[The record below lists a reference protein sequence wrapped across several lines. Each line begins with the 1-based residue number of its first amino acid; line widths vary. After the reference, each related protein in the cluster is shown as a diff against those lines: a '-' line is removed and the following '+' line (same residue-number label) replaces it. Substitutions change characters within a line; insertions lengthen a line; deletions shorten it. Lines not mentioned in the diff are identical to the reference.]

1 MSKVMVFSDD
11 ARKNLQSGV
20 NKLANAVTSTL
31 GPNGRNVIIEQQMGN
46 PTSTKDGVTVA
57 KAVELE
63 DKIENI
69 GAQLVK
75 QASIKTADGAGDG
88 TTTSTLLASEIYNSG
103 IQSIADYNV
112 TEVSRGIAKATDM
125 VVEYLEDNSR
135 EITDEDQLRQVATIS
150 ANNGPEGGEL
160 IASSMD
166 KVGREG
172 VVTIEE
178 SRTGE
183 TYLEVVEG
191 MQFNRGYKSI
201 YFVTD
206 NNSMTATL
214 SNPQILIVD
223 KKVTAAKELLPIL
236 EACSAQNKP
245 LLIIADDIDGEALS
259 TLVVNKMRGT
269 LQVVAVKAPE
279 FGDRKKAIM
288 EDIATLTG
296 GQVVSPEKGM
306 RLDKFNADWLGQA
319 RKVTVGKDDTTIVDG
334 KGEVEA
340 IEQRVE
346 EIKSLIDNSNSPF
359 EKETLQ
365 DRLGRLIGGVA
376 IVHVGGQSELEMKE
390 KKDRVEDA
398 LHATKAAL
406 EEGILPGGGVALLNA
421 AYKLEF
427 EGAEMDFASESEAQ
441 GYDIL
446 VKAISKPL
454 QKILSNA
461 GFSNDDIDQVA
472 LEVISN
478 ENFWYG
484 FNLKKDDYVD
494 MFEEGIIDPAKVTRL
509 ALENAASVA
518 RTMLTTECIISNPVE
533 QKQDQMDF
541 NQFMLWERIQQ
552 DKLTQPSLNGGT
564 GFLKRLVE

>member
-1 MSKVMVFSDD
+1 MSKRIEFSAD
-11 ARKNLQSGV
+11 ARQKLLAGV
-20 NKLANAVTSTL
+20 NKLSNAVTATL
-31 GPNGRNVIIEQQMGN
+31 GPNGRNVIIEQTMGN

-63 DKIENI
+63 DTIENM

-75 QASIKTADGAGDG
+75 QASIKTADSAGDG
-88 TTTSTLLASEIYNSG
+88 TTTSTLLAAQIYTQGLESL
-103 IQSIADYNV
+103 ADYNAIDI
-112 TEVSRGIAKATDM
+112 SRGIAKATST
-125 VVEYLEDNSR
+125 VVEYLEKHAR
-135 EITDEDQLRQVATIS
+135 EITDESQLHQVATIS
-150 ANNGPEGGEL
+150 ANNDPEVGEL

-206 NNSMTATL
+206 NNSMTAVL
-214 SNPQILIVD
+214 SNTLVLITD

-236 EACSAQNKP
+236 EACSSQNKP

-259 TLVVNKMRGT
+259 TLVVNKMRGI

-279 FGDRKKAIM
+279 FGDRKKAM
-288 EDIATLTG
+288 LEDIATLTG
-296 GQVVSPEKGM
+296 GQVISTEKGM
-306 RLDKFNADWLGQA
+306 RLDKFNPEWLGSS
-319 RKVTVGKDDTTIVDG
+319 RKVTVGKDETTIVDG
-334 KGEVEA
+334 KGETEA
-340 IEQRVE
+340 IEARIE
-346 EIKSLIDNSNSPF
+346 EIKSLIENSKSPF

-365 DRLGRLIGGVA
+365 DRLGRLVGGVA

-421 AYKLEF
+421 ADSMEIPADLNS
-427 EGAEMDFASESEAQ
+427 SEVVGYSILMSAIQMPFYTILTNAGYNVNKIDEILDEIVGSDNFWHGYNLRSEA
-441 GYDIL
+441 
-446 VKAISKPL
+446 
-454 QKILSNA
+454 
-461 GFSNDDIDQVA
+461 
-472 LEVISN
+472 
-478 ENFWYG
+478 
-484 FNLKKDDYVD
+484 YVD

-509 ALENAASVA
+509 ALENASSIA
-518 RTMLTTECIISNPVE
+518 RTMLTTECVISNVKE
-533 QKQDQMDF
+533 DKKQEMDF
-541 NQFMLWERIQQ
+541 NQFM
-552 DKLTQPSLNGGT
+552 
-564 GFLKRLVE
+564 

>member
-1 MSKVMVFSDD
+1 MVFSDD

-20 NKLANAVTSTL
+20 NKLADAVTSTL

-63 DKIENI
+63 NKIENI

-103 IQSIADYNV
+103 IESIADYNV
-112 TEVSRGIAKATDM
+112 AEVSRGIAKATKM

-150 ANNGPEGGEL
+150 ANNDPEVGEL

-279 FGDRKKAIM
+279 FGDRKKAMM

-306 RLDKFNADWLGQA
+306 RLDKFNVDWLGSS
-319 RKVTVGKDDTTIVDG
+319 RKVTVGKEETTIVDG
-334 KGEVEA
+334 KGDAEA

-376 IVHVGGQSELEMKE
+376 IVHVGGQSEIEMKE

-406 EEGILPGGGVALLNA
+406 EEGVLPGGGVALLNA
-421 AYKLEF
+421 AHKLES
-427 EGAEMDFASESEAQ
+427 EGAEMDFGSNSEAQ

-446 VKAISKPL
+446 VKAINQPL

-461 GFSNDDIDQVA
+461 GFNNEDINQVA
-472 LEVISN
+472 AEITNN

-494 MFEEGIIDPAKVTRL
+494 MFDEGIIDPAKVTRL

-533 QKQDQMDF
+533 QKQDEMDF
-541 NQFMLWERIQQ
+541 NQFM
-552 DKLTQPSLNGGT
+552 
-564 GFLKRLVE
+564 